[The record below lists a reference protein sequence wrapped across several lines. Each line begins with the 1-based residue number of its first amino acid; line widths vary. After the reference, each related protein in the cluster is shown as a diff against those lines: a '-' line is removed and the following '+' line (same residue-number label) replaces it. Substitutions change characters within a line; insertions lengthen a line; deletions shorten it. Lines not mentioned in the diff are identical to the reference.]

1 MHPTSFDFDVITG
14 PSTTRTDRTRREDT
28 EKPSAPPTKA
38 DSAET
43 ERGRAS

>member
-14 PSTTRTDRTRREDT
+14 PSTTRTERARREET
-28 EKPSAPPTKA
+28 EKPSAPPSQT
-38 DSAET
+38 DTAET